1 VPSFDIVNKVDLQEV
16 DNAINNATKQINT
29 RYDFRDSKTEI
40 TLEKSTKVIRLSTDN
55 SMMMRAV
62 EDVVNTQLVKRGLDP
77 KTLDYKEEEPTS
89 KGGVRKD
96 CALKEGIDKET
107 AKKIVKLIKAE
118 KLKVQ
123 AQIQDEQVRVTGKSI
138 DDLQSVI
145 AMLKSKDIDVPLQFI
160 NMKS

>member
-1 VPSFDIVNKVDLQEV
+1 MPSFDVVNKVDLQEV
-16 DNAINNATKQINT
+16 DNAINNAKKQIAT

-40 TLEKSTKVIRLSTDN
+40 TFDKSTKVIHVSTSD
-55 SMMMRAV
+55 SMKMQAV
-62 EDVVNTQLVKRGLDP
+62 EEMLNTQLVRRGLDP

-96 CALKEGIDKET
+96 CALIEGIDKEMG
-107 AKKIVKLIKAE
+107 KKIVKLIKAE

-123 AQIQDEQVRVTGKSI
+123 AQIQDDQVRVTGKKI
-138 DDLQSVI
+138 DDLQEVI
-145 AMLKSKDIDVPLQFI
+145 AMLKGKNLEVPLQFI

>member
-1 VPSFDIVNKVDLQEV
+1 MPSFDVVNKVDLQEV

-40 TLEKSTKVIRLSTDN
+40 KFDKSAKVIHVSTDD
-55 SMMMRAV
+55 SMKMRALEEV
-62 EDVVNTQLVKRGLDP
+62 LNTQLVKRGLDP
-77 KTLDYKEEEPTS
+77 KTLDYKDEEPTS

-96 CALKEGIDKET
+96 CHLREGIDKEMG
-107 AKKIVKLIKAE
+107 KKIVKLIKAE

-145 AMLKSKDIDVPLQFI
+145 AMLNGKDLEVPLQFI